1 MIDIANYGKIISKT
15 VVFDLNGTLAVD
27 GLVSNEIKELLK
39 ELGKT
44 YKLVVLTADTYGT
57 LEKEFKGL
65 PIAVDRIKNEIEK
78 VNAAEKYSPYIGIGN
93 GNNDCLML
101 EKSELGI
108 LIIGEEG
115 ASTNALLK
123 SDIVIN
129 NIKNAINLLLNEKRI
144 IATLRK

>member
-1 MIDIANYGKIISKT
+1 MIDIPNYGKITSKT

-27 GLVSNEIKELLK
+27 GLVSEKIKELLK

-57 LEKEFKGL
+57 LEKEFNGL
-65 PIAVDRIKNEIEK
+65 PITVDKIKNEIEK
-78 VNAAEKYSPYIGIGN
+78 EKAAEKYSPYIGIGN

-129 NIKNAINLLLNEKRI
+129 NIKDAINLLLNEKRI

>member
-1 MIDIANYGKIISKT
+1 M
-15 VVFDLNGTLAVD
+15 AVD
-27 GLVSNEIKELLK
+27 GLVSEKIKELLK

-57 LEKEFKGL
+57 LEKEFNGL
-65 PIAVDRIKNEIEK
+65 PITVDKIKNEIEK
-78 VNAAEKYSPYIGIGN
+78 EKAAEKYSPYIGIGN

-129 NIKNAINLLLNEKRI
+129 NIKDAINLLLNEKRI

>member
-1 MIDIANYGKIISKT
+1 
-15 VVFDLNGTLAVD
+15 LAVD
-27 GLVSNEIKELLK
+27 GLVSEKIKELLK

-57 LEKEFKGL
+57 LEKEFNGL
-65 PIAVDRIKNEIEK
+65 PITVDKIKNEIEK
-78 VNAAEKYSPYIGIGN
+78 EKAAEKYSPYIGIGN

-129 NIKNAINLLLNEKRI
+129 NIKDAINLLLNEKRI

>member
-1 MIDIANYGKIISKT
+1 
-15 VVFDLNGTLAVD
+15 
-27 GLVSNEIKELLK
+27 
-39 ELGKT
+39 
-44 YKLVVLTADTYGT
+44 
-57 LEKEFKGL
+57 
-65 PIAVDRIKNEIEK
+65 
-78 VNAAEKYSPYIGIGN
+78 
-93 GNNDCLML
+93 ML

-129 NIKNAINLLLNEKRI
+129 NIKDAIKLLLNEKRI